1 MIDIYDEV
9 GYIKNI
15 LVSGISEKWER
26 DAILL
31 SRFYKAQGFKKAEIK

>member
-15 LVSGISEKWER
+15 LVNGVSEKWER
-26 DAILL
+26 DTILL
-31 SRFYKAQGFKKAEIK
+31 TRFYKTQGLKKSEIK